1 MIFGL
6 TYYEI
11 CFDFLVF
18 SFLGWV
24 LEVVFHALTKGKIIN
39 RGFLNGPVCPVYG
52 FGVVGLLMLL
62 DSLSSIKTG
71 ETNLFFVFAAGAL
84 FCSLIELFAGWL
96 LDKLFHMRWWDY
108 SKEPFN
114 LGGYICLRFSL
125 LWGIGCV
132 IVIDMIY
139 PLVSRFSAVGFHE
152 NTGWIIMLILYIIY
166 FIDLVVTVAEII
178 GLNKKL
184 KEIDMLKNSM
194 RRVSDHMTQE
204 IGTRAYKAGETIEE
218 QKVQA
223 ELAKENLMEAAS
235 ALKADAAFRTQ
246 DRNDRMIAAA
256 VSAQMKQADNQK
268 RLAELKAELTMQA
281 GKKASGVRRIV
292 QAFPEMHSHLSDE
305 TMEDLKKQVQEAT
318 EKWKNRKR

>member
-52 FGVVGLLMLL
+52 FGVVGLLMLVN
-62 DSLSSIKTG
+62 SLSSAKT
-71 ETNLFFVFAAGAL
+71 EDADLFFVFAAGVV
-84 FCSLIELFAGWL
+84 FCSAIELFAGWL

-125 LWGIGCV
+125 LWGVGCV

-139 PLVSRFSAVGFHE
+139 PLVNRLSSVQLSQ
-152 NTGWIIMLILYIIY
+152 NTGWIIMLILYIVY
-166 FIDLVVTVAEII
+166 LVDLIVTVAEIV

-184 KEIDMLKNSM
+184 KEIDMLKNSL

-204 IGTRAYKAGETIEE
+204 IGTRAYKAGETISE
-218 QKVQA
+218 QRVQA
-223 ELAKENLMEAAS
+223 ELVKEDLAQTATAM
-235 ALKADAAFRTQ
+235 KADAAIRKQ
-246 DRNDRMIAAA
+246 NRNDQMIETA
-256 VSAQMKQADNQK
+256 VSLQMRQADSQW
-268 RLAELKAELTMQA
+268 RLAELKKELTAQA

-292 QAFPEMHSHLSDE
+292 QAFPEMHSRISDE
-305 TMEDLKKQVQEAT
+305 TMEDLKQQVQAAT
-318 EKWKNRKR
+318 DRWKNRKQ

>member
-52 FGVVGLLMLL
+52 FGVVGLLMLVK
-62 DSLSSIKTG
+62 SLSSAKT
-71 ETNLFFVFAAGAL
+71 EDADLFFVFAAGVV
-84 FCSLIELFAGWL
+84 FCSAIELFAGWL

-125 LWGIGCV
+125 LWGVGCV

-139 PLVSRFSAVGFHE
+139 PLVNRLSSVHLSQ
-152 NTGWIIMLILYIIY
+152 NTGWIIMLILYIVY
-166 FIDLVVTVAEII
+166 LVDLIVTVAEIV

-184 KEIDMLKNSM
+184 KEIDMLKNSL

-204 IGTRAYKAGETIEE
+204 IGTRAYKAGETISE
-218 QKVQA
+218 QRVQA
-223 ELAKENLMEAAS
+223 ELVKEDLAQTATAM
-235 ALKADAAFRTQ
+235 KADAAFRKQ
-246 DRNDRMIAAA
+246 NRNDQMIETA
-256 VSAQMKQADNQK
+256 VSLQMRQADSQR
-268 RLAELKAELTMQA
+268 RLAELKKELTAQA

-292 QAFPEMHSHLSDE
+292 QAFPEMHSRISDE
-305 TMEDLKKQVQEAT
+305 TMEDLKQQVQTAT
-318 EKWKNRKR
+318 DRWKNRKQ

>member
-1 MIFGL
+1 
-6 TYYEI
+6 
-11 CFDFLVF
+11 
-18 SFLGWV
+18 
-24 LEVVFHALTKGKIIN
+24 
-39 RGFLNGPVCPVYG
+39 
-52 FGVVGLLMLL
+52 
-62 DSLSSIKTG
+62 
-71 ETNLFFVFAAGAL
+71 
-84 FCSLIELFAGWL
+84 
-96 LDKLFHMRWWDY
+96 
-108 SKEPFN
+108 
-114 LGGYICLRFSL
+114 
-125 LWGIGCV
+125 
-132 IVIDMIY
+132 
-139 PLVSRFSAVGFHE
+139 
-152 NTGWIIMLILYIIY
+152 MLILYIIY

>member
-62 DSLSSIKTG
+62 NSLSAVHAEDS
-71 ETNLFFVFAAGAL
+71 NLFFVFAAGVL
-84 FCSLIELFAGWL
+84 FCSAIELFAGWL

-139 PLVSRFSAVGFHE
+139 PLVNRISSIGPSQ
-152 NTGWIIMLILYIIY
+152 NTGWIIMLILYIVY
-166 FIDLVVTVAEII
+166 LVDLIVTVAEII

-184 KEIDMLKNSM
+184 KEIDTLKNSL

-204 IGTRAYKAGETIEE
+204 IGTRAYKAGENISE

-223 ELAKENLMEAAS
+223 ELAKENLMETAS
-235 ALKADAAFRTQ
+235 ALKADAAFRKQ

-256 VSAQMKQADNQK
+256 VSAQMLQNDNQK
-268 RLAELKAELTMQA
+268 RLADLKAELAMQA
-281 GKKASGVRRIV
+281 EKRASGIRRIV
-292 QAFPEMHSHLSDE
+292 QAFPEMHSHISNE
-305 TMEDLKKQVQEAT
+305 TMEDLKKRVRDAT
-318 EKWKNRKR
+318 DRWKKRKQ

>member
-52 FGVVGLLMLL
+52 FGVVGLLMLVN
-62 DSLSSIKTG
+62 SLSSAKT
-71 ETNLFFVFAAGAL
+71 EDADLFFVFAAGVV
-84 FCSLIELFAGWL
+84 FCSAIELFAGWL

-125 LWGIGCV
+125 LWGVGCV

-139 PLVSRFSAVGFHE
+139 PLVNRLSSVQLSQ
-152 NTGWIIMLILYIIY
+152 NTGWIIMLILYIVY
-166 FIDLVVTVAEII
+166 LVDLIVTVAEIV

-184 KEIDMLKNSM
+184 KEIDMLKNSL

-204 IGTRAYKAGETIEE
+204 IGTRAYKAGETISE
-218 QKVQA
+218 QRVQA
-223 ELAKENLMEAAS
+223 ELVKEDLAQTATAM
-235 ALKADAAFRTQ
+235 KADAAFRKQ
-246 DRNDRMIAAA
+246 NRNDQMIETA
-256 VSAQMKQADNQK
+256 VSLQMRQADSQR
-268 RLAELKAELTMQA
+268 RLAELKKELTAQA

-292 QAFPEMHSHLSDE
+292 QAFPEMHSRISDE
-305 TMEDLKKQVQEAT
+305 TMEDLKQQVQAAT
-318 EKWKNRKR
+318 DRWKNRKQ